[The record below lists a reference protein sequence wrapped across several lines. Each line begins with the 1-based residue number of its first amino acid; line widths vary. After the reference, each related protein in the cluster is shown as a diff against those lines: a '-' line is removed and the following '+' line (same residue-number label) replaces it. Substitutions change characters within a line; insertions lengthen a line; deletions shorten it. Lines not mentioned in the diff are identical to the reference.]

1 MVVVS
6 ILVPAFNE
14 ARTIERVLTKIGEQ
28 KIDGFTLEII
38 VVDDGST
45 DGSQQLLAS
54 RPDLYSKFIPR
65 QSNGGKGAAVKDGLR
80 AATGNYVLIQ
90 DADLEYDPVDY
101 AKLFRPIREHNAD
114 VVMGSRFVAP
124 EITRIFYFSHKIG
137 NALIT
142 LIFNLLNNTTFTD
155 VYCGYL
161 VYRRSLLD
169 GDALRATSWEQHAE
183 MLTRV
188 VRSATAIYEVPV
200 SYHGRTYAE
209 GKKIKARHV
218 FAIIAT
224 IIGERFRIGISKL
237 DRAVKATDAPRYK
250 SENR

>member
-1 MVVVS
+1 MVS
-6 ILVPAFNE
+6 ISIVVPAFNE
-14 ARTIERVLTKIGEQ
+14 ARTIERVLKKIAEQ

-54 RPDLYSKFIPR
+54 RPSLYSKFIPR

-80 AATGNYVLIQ
+80 AATANYVLIQ

-169 GDALRATSWEQHAE
+169 GDTLRTTGWEQHAE
-183 MLTRV
+183 MLTR
-188 VRSATAIYEVPV
+188 
-200 SYHGRTYAE
+200 
-209 GKKIKARHV
+209 
-218 FAIIAT
+218 
-224 IIGERFRIGISKL
+224 
-237 DRAVKATDAPRYK
+237 
-250 SENR
+250 